1 MSKISYIFF
10 ISNFFESL
18 RSTLLCSNSVF
29 KNFCSLINAC
39 FSISAGVSSLG
50 SLYVFLS
57 ISSLLSLLGIIC
69 RELFLYRQCHYHFLF
84 LEMWMELFCYH
95 PFHYHFFYQSIII
108 ITIGKI
114 IFHFNRNVMLFI
126 IIVIKK
132 LYFYLFP
139 LLVFYVKTCPFM
151 IGKDGFC

>member
-29 KNFCSLINAC
+29 KNFCSSIIAC
-39 FSISAGVSSLG
+39 FSISAGVPSFG

-69 RELFLYRQCHYHFLF
+69 RELFLCRQCHYHFLF
-84 LEMWMELFCYH
+84 LEMWMELFPYH
-95 PFHYHFFYQSIII
+95 PFHYHFFLSKHHHYHHQ
-108 ITIGKI
+108 KI

-132 LYFYLFP
+132 LYF
-139 LLVFYVKTCPFM
+139 LLISSSCFFM
-151 IGKDGFC
+151 SRLALS